1 MIKYPKIHPL
11 INPDSPHYDGEK
23 MTAIEALEAH
33 ATVIEQIGWCKGNIH
48 KYGWRMNE
56 KGQKE
61 RDKRKAETFV
71 AYLKLLESLPAS
83 MAQRRVADAYRELG
97 IRMRY
102 RLD

>member
-1 MIKYPKIHPL
+1 MIKHPKIHPL
-11 INPDSPHYDGEK
+11 INPDSPHYDGEGI
-23 MTAIEALEAH
+23 TAIEALEAH

-48 KYGWRMNE
+48 KYGWRMHK
-56 KGQKE
+56 KGEKE
-61 RDKRKAETFV
+61 RDLRKAETFRR
-71 AYLKLLESLPAS
+71 YLELLESLPAA